1 MVLVAAVANDFSSGE
16 IRFYE
21 RYFFRHPHLPLTTAA
36 TADHYIPT
44 DVLFSLYIYLPS
56 RHFISSSYSLT
67 IVHTR
72 VRYSCVCLVP
82 PSIGRGLHTHLCET
96 EDERESNCRTLAT
109 STIIIFSYY
118 LQKLISHILS
128 ARVVILRDKEFGYK
142 DNICITLNLQH
153 IL

>member
-1 MVLVAAVANDFSSGE
+1 MTFPQGKFDSTNAIFSGTPTS
-16 IRFYE
+16 
-21 RYFFRHPHLPLTTAA
+21 PLTTAA